1 MKTHLASGNN
11 IKCTGVT
18 GKKSSHHEIAFI
30 ALILSKPESV
40 KKKTDVKISDFQINL
55 VLRNSHKALFCC
67 RESSI

>member
-40 KKKTDVKISDFQINL
+40 KKNRCKNIRFSDGANL
-55 VLRNSHKALFCC
+55 
-67 RESSI
+67 